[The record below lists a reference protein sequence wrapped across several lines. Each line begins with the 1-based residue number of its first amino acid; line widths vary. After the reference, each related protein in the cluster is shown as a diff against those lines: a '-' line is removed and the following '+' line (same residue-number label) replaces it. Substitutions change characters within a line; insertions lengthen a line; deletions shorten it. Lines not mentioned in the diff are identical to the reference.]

1 MEYEIV
7 EVSEVVKA
15 KTLTNFE
22 LTGEFEFEIIDGD
35 SITVPVRE
43 ASKKIEA
50 FFPYGSYSKDRTY
63 RTYWEDNDQDFLM
76 SLVSIKVQRMNRK
89 NQSVILDDIREFRL
103 LKKVARE
110 ELVES
115 FINIGYKFSLY
126 GEE

>member
-7 EVSEVVKA
+7 EVSEVEKA

-22 LTGEFEFEIIDGD
+22 LTGEFEFEVIDGD
-35 SITVPVRE
+35 SIIVPVRE

-115 FINIGYKFSLY
+115 FINIGYKFSLF